1 MDFTSALS
9 SIKNIKYFSER
20 AMNQKGEASKMLSA
34 QHSTAQHITAQHSE
48 DYFNIY
54 FFDFKPRVSL
64 C

>member
-1 MDFTSALS
+1 
-9 SIKNIKYFSER
+9 
-20 AMNQKGEASKMLSA
+20 MNQKGEASKMLS
-34 QHSTAQHITAQHSE
+34 AQHITAQHSE